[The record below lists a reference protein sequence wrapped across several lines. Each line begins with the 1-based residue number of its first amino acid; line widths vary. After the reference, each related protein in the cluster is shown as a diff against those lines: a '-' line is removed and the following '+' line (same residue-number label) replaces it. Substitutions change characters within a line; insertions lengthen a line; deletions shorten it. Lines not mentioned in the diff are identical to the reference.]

1 MGTHIDKDHIH
12 NHVIVNSVNYET
24 GEKIHLSKKDLEN
37 LKDRSDDL
45 RREWPFYPP
54 ERPRTRIREVR
65 SYSMEKYQSMA
76 HGRSYVAETALAVE
90 RSRETS
96 QDRGEFIRHMQ
107 EQGYKVD
114 WNKDKNTLPIR
125 IRTVRK

>member
-1 MGTHIDKDHIH
+1 
-12 NHVIVNSVNYET
+12 
-24 GEKIHLSKKDLEN
+24 
-37 LKDRSDDL
+37 
-45 RREWPFYPP
+45 
-54 ERPRTRIREVR
+54 
-65 SYSMEKYQSMA
+65 MEKYQSMA